1 MEKVLSAVK
10 RYDLAIISRSFW
22 PTGMTI
28 GESLLQLSEKTVHDG
43 KNTVVI
49 TQSSKNLKKITKDSG
64 RGSGVTFKTCVP
76 RSNSS
81 TKLYYRIFDVLI
93 FMFWVVRN
101 LILTRPKN
109 IYVSTDPPL
118 LVPFVVFLYSKISG
132 SSYIY
137 HLQDIH
143 PEVTKT
149 VVKLN
154 PMLFAFFK
162 KIDNLVIRNASSI
175 ITINETMKNEIIA
188 RSKTKSKIHLVDN
201 PAVSV
206 AGIVQGK
213 IKGFVFSGNAGRLQR
228 IPLLLKSIN
237 RYKEEGGVL
246 PFLFIGAG
254 IYSDEIRILSNKYKD
269 IKYKGLVDTN
279 TANDLTSRYEWAL
292 LPIEDEVT
300 KYAFP
305 SKTSSYLSCG
315 LNIISICAEQTS
327 VAQWVVNNNY
337 GINILPNVDNIVD
350 IFFKIENGLTINKKT
365 VDQDYYSIDNHVSK
379 IFNIVFN
386 TKRSLFVKK
395 NI

>member
-1 MEKVLSAVK
+1 LEKILSAVK
-10 RYDLAIISRSFW
+10 RYDLAIINRSFW
-22 PTGMTI
+22 PTGMTT

-43 KNTVVI
+43 KSAVVI
-49 TQSSKNLKKITKDSG
+49 TQSSKNLKKITEESG

-93 FMFWVVRN
+93 FMFWVIWN

-143 PEVTKT
+143 PEVGET
-149 VVKLN
+149 VIKLN
-154 PMLFAFFK
+154 PMLFALLK
-162 KIDNLVIRNASSI
+162 KIDGLVIRNASSI
-175 ITINETMKNEIIA
+175 ITITQIMKNEIIT
-188 RSKTKSKIHLVDN
+188 RSKLRSKIHLVDN
-201 PAVSV
+201 PTATIV
-206 AGIVQGK
+206 GITQGK
-213 IKGFVFSGNAGRLQR
+213 INGFVFSGNAGRLQR
-228 IPLLLKSIN
+228 IPLLLKSIKK
-237 RYKEEGGVL
+237 YKEQGGVL

-254 IYSDEIRILSNKYKD
+254 VYLDEIRTLSNEYKD

-279 TANDLTSRYEWAL
+279 TANGLASRYEWAL

-305 SKTSSYLSCG
+305 SKTSSYISCG
-315 LNIISICAEQTS
+315 SNILSICSEQTS
-327 VAQWVVNNNY
+327 VAKWVVNNNY
-337 GINILPNVDNIVD
+337 GINILPKVDDIVD
-350 IFFKIENGLTINKKT
+350 VFFKIENGLTINKKT
-365 VDQDYYSIDNHVSK
+365 VDQNYYSIDNFVYK
-379 IFNIVFN
+379 IFNIIFN
-386 TKRSLFVKK
+386 EEKS
-395 NI
+395 

>member
-1 MEKVLSAVK
+1 MK
-10 RYDLAIISRSFW
+10 RYDLAIINRSFW

-43 KNTVVI
+43 KSTVVI
-49 TQSSKNLKKITKDSG
+49 TQSSNNLKRITKESG

-93 FMFWVVRN
+93 FMFWVIWN

-118 LVPFVVFLYSKISG
+118 IVPFVVFLYSKISG
-132 SSYIY
+132 SLYTY

-143 PEVTKT
+143 PEVGNT
-149 VVKLN
+149 VIKLN
-154 PMLFAFFK
+154 SMLFAFSK
-162 KIDNLVIRNASSI
+162 KIDNLVIRNASNI

-201 PAVSV
+201 PAVSIV
-206 AGIVQGK
+206 GIVQEK

-237 RYKEEGGVL
+237 KYKEEGGVL

-254 IYSDEIRILSNKYKD
+254 VYSDEIRMLSNKHKD
-269 IKYKGLVDTN
+269 IKYKGLMDIN

-315 LNIISICAEQTS
+315 SNILSICSEQTA
-327 VAQWVVNNNY
+327 VAKWVVNNKH
-337 GINILPNVDNIVD
+337 GINIIPKVDDIVQV
-350 IFFKIENGLTINKKT
+350 FFKIENGLCINKK
-365 VDQDYYSIDNHVSK
+365 SIDLNYLSINNFIHQ
-379 IFNIVFN
+379 IFNIIFN
-386 TKRSLFVKK
+386 VGK
-395 NI
+395 I

>member
-1 MEKVLSAVK
+1 MK
-10 RYDLAIISRSFW
+10 RYDLAIINRGFW
-22 PTGMTI
+22 PLGSPI
-28 GESLLQLSEKTVHDG
+28 VESLLQLSEKTVHNG
-43 KNTVVI
+43 KSVVVI
-49 TQSSKNLKKITKDSG
+49 CQSSKNLKKIYAESG
-64 RGSGVTFKTCVP
+64 RGLGVTFKACIP
-76 RSNSS
+76 RSDSS

-93 FMFWVVRN
+93 FMFWVIWN

-143 PEVTKT
+143 PEVGKAVT
-149 VVKLN
+149 KLN

-162 KIDNLVIRNASSI
+162 KIDGLVIRNASSI
-175 ITINETMKNEIIA
+175 ITITQTMKNEIIT
-188 RSKTKSKIHLVDN
+188 RSKPTSKIHLMDN
-201 PAVSV
+201 PTSTRVS
-206 AGIVQGK
+206 INLGK
-213 IKGFVFSGNAGRLQR
+213 INGFVFSGNAGRLQR
-228 IPLLLKSIN
+228 IPLLLKSIKK
-237 RYKEEGGVL
+237 YKEQGGVL

-254 IYSDEIRILSNKYKD
+254 VYFDEICTLSNEYKD

-279 TANDLTSRYEWAL
+279 TASDLTSKYEWAL

-315 LNIISICAEQTS
+315 SNIISICAEQTS
-327 VAQWVVNNNY
+327 VAKWVVNNNY
-337 GINILPNVDNIVD
+337 GINILPKVDNIVD

-365 VDQDYYSIDNHVSK
+365 VDQDYYSIANYVSK

-386 TKRSLFVKK
+386 TKRS
-395 NI
+395 

>member
-1 MEKVLSAVK
+1 MK
-10 RYDLAIISRSFW
+10 RYDLAIINRSFW

-28 GESLLQLSEKTVHDG
+28 GESLLQLSEKTVHEG
-43 KNTVVI
+43 KSAVVI
-49 TQSSKNLKKITKDSG
+49 TQSSKNFKKITEESE
-64 RGSGVTFKTCVP
+64 RGLGVTFKACVP

-81 TKLYYRIFDVLI
+81 TKIYYRIFDVLI
-93 FMFWVVRN
+93 FMFWVIWN

-143 PEVTKT
+143 PEVGKAVT
-149 VVKLN
+149 KLN

-162 KIDNLVIRNASSI
+162 KIDGLVIRNASSI
-175 ITINETMKNEIIA
+175 ITITQTMKNEIIT
-188 RSKTKSKIHLVDN
+188 RSKPTSKIHLMDN
-201 PAVSV
+201 PTSTRVS
-206 AGIVQGK
+206 INLGK
-213 IKGFVFSGNAGRLQR
+213 INGFVFSGNAGRLQR
-228 IPLLLKSIN
+228 IPLLLKSIKK
-237 RYKEEGGVL
+237 YKEQGGVL

-254 IYSDEIRILSNKYKD
+254 VYFDEICTLSNEYKD

-279 TANDLTSRYEWAL
+279 TANDLTSKYEWAL

-305 SKTSSYLSCG
+305 SKTSSYISCG
-315 LNIISICAEQTS
+315 SNILSICSEQTS
-327 VAQWVVNNNY
+327 VAKWVVNNNY
-337 GINILPNVDNIVD
+337 GINILPKVDDIVD
-350 IFFKIENGLTINKKT
+350 VFFKIENGLTINKKT
-365 VDQDYYSIDNHVSK
+365 VDQDYYSIDNFVYK

-386 TKRSLFVKK
+386 EAKG
-395 NI
+395 

>member
-1 MEKVLSAVK
+1 MK
-10 RYDLAIISRSFW
+10 RYDLAIINLSFW
-22 PTGMTI
+22 PKGNTI
-28 GESLLQLSEKTVHDG
+28 GESLLQLGEKTVHDG
-43 KNTVVI
+43 KSTVVI
-49 TQSSKNLKKITKDSG
+49 TQSSKNLKKITKESG
-64 RGSGVTFKTCVP
+64 RGSGVIFKTCVP

-93 FMFWVVRN
+93 FMFWVIWN

-118 LVPFVVFLYSKISG
+118 IVPFVVFLYSKISG
-132 SSYIY
+132 SPYTY

-143 PEVTKT
+143 PEVGNT
-149 VVKLN
+149 VIKLN

-201 PAVSV
+201 PAVS
-206 AGIVQGK
+206 ITNIIQDK
-213 IKGFVFSGNAGRLQR
+213 IKGFVFSGNAGRLQK

-237 RYKEEGGVL
+237 KYKEEGGVL
-246 PFLFIGAG
+246 PFLFIGSG
-254 IYSDEIRILSNKYKD
+254 VYSDEIRMLSNKHKD

-305 SKTSSYLSCG
+305 SKTSSYVSCG
-315 LNIISICAEQTS
+315 SNILSICSAHTA
-327 VAQWVVNNNY
+327 VAKWVVNNNH
-337 GINILPNVDNIVD
+337 GINIIPKVDDIVQV
-350 IFFKIENGLTINKKT
+350 FFKIENGLSINKK
-365 VDQDYYSIDNHVSK
+365 SIDLNYLSINNFIHQ

-386 TKRSLFVKK
+386 AGR
-395 NI
+395 I

>member
-1 MEKVLSAVK
+1 LEKVLSAVK
-10 RYDLAIISRSFW
+10 RYDLAIINRTFW
-22 PTGMTI
+22 PAGMTI
-28 GESLLQLSEKTVHDG
+28 GESLLQLSEKTVYDG
-43 KNTVVI
+43 KSTVVI
-49 TQSSKNLKKITKDSG
+49 TQSSNNLKKITKERG
-64 RGSGVTFKTCVP
+64 RGSGVTFKTCVS

-93 FMFWVVRN
+93 FMFWVIWN

-132 SSYIY
+132 SPYTY

-143 PEVTKT
+143 PEVGNT
-149 VVKLN
+149 VIKLN

-175 ITINETMKNEIIA
+175 ITINETMKNEIIT
-188 RSKTKSKIHLVDN
+188 RSKTKCKIHLVDN
-201 PAVSV
+201 PAVSIV
-206 AGIVQGK
+206 GIVQDK

-237 RYKEEGGVL
+237 KYKEEGGVL
-246 PFLFIGAG
+246 PFLFIGSG
-254 IYSDEIRILSNKYKD
+254 LYSDKIRILSNKHKD

-279 TANDLTSRYEWAL
+279 TANDLTLRYEWAL

-315 LNIISICAEQTS
+315 SNIISICGEQTI
-327 VAQWVVNNNY
+327 VAKWVVNNNY

-365 VDQDYYSIDNHVSK
+365 VDQDYYSIDNYVSK

-386 TKRSLFVKK
+386 TKRSLFDKK

>member
-1 MEKVLSAVK
+1 MK
-10 RYDLAIISRSFW
+10 RYDLAIINRTFW
-22 PTGMTI
+22 PAGMTI
-28 GESLLQLSEKTVHDG
+28 GESLLQLSEKTVYDG
-43 KNTVVI
+43 KSTVVI
-49 TQSSKNLKKITKDSG
+49 TQSSNNLKKITKERG
-64 RGSGVTFKTCVP
+64 RGSGVTFKTCVS

-93 FMFWVVRN
+93 FMFWVIWN

-132 SSYIY
+132 SPYTY

-143 PEVTKT
+143 PEVGNT
-149 VVKLN
+149 VIKLN

-175 ITINETMKNEIIA
+175 ITINETMKNEIIT
-188 RSKTKSKIHLVDN
+188 RSKTKCKIHLVDN
-201 PAVSV
+201 PAVSIV
-206 AGIVQGK
+206 GIVQDK

-237 RYKEEGGVL
+237 KYKEEGGVL
-246 PFLFIGAG
+246 PFLFIGSG
-254 IYSDEIRILSNKYKD
+254 LYSDKIRILSNKHKD

-279 TANDLTSRYEWAL
+279 TANDLTLRYEWAL

-315 LNIISICAEQTS
+315 SNIISICGEQTI
-327 VAQWVVNNNY
+327 VAKWVVNNNY

-365 VDQDYYSIDNHVSK
+365 VDQDYYSIDNYVSK

-386 TKRSLFVKK
+386 TKRSLFDKK

>member
-1 MEKVLSAVK
+1 MEKVLSSVK
-10 RYDLAIISRSFW
+10 RYDLVIINRSFW

-28 GESLLQLSEKTVHDG
+28 GESLLQLGEKTVHDG
-43 KNTVVI
+43 KSTVVI
-49 TQSSKNLKKITKDSG
+49 TQSSKNLKKITKESG
-64 RGSGVTFKTCVP
+64 RGSGIIFKTCVP

-93 FMFWVVRN
+93 FMFWVIWN

-118 LVPFVVFLYSKISG
+118 IVPFVVFLYSKISG

-154 PMLFAFFK
+154 PMLFTFFK

-206 AGIVQGK
+206 AGIVQEK

-246 PFLFIGAG
+246 PFLFVGAG

-279 TANDLTSRYEWAL
+279 TANDLTSGYEWAL

-327 VAQWVVNNNY
+327 VAKWIVNNNH
-337 GINILPNVDNIVD
+337 GINILPKVDNIVD

-365 VDQDYYSIDNHVSK
+365 VDQDYYSIKNFIYK
-379 IFNIVFN
+379 IFNIIFKDGRV
-386 TKRSLFVKK
+386 
-395 NI
+395 

>member
-1 MEKVLSAVK
+1 MK
-10 RYDLAIISRSFW
+10 RYDLAIINRSFW

-28 GESLLQLSEKTVHDG
+28 GESLLQLSEKTVHEG
-43 KNTVVI
+43 KSAVVV
-49 TQSSKNLKKITKDSG
+49 TQSSKNWKKITEESG

-93 FMFWVVRN
+93 FMFWVIWN

-143 PEVTKT
+143 PEVGET
-149 VVKLN
+149 VIKLN
-154 PMLFAFFK
+154 PMLFALLK
-162 KIDNLVIRNASSI
+162 KIDGLVIRNASSI
-175 ITINETMKNEIIA
+175 ITITQIMKNEIIT
-188 RSKTKSKIHLVDN
+188 RSKLRSKIHLVDN
-201 PAVSV
+201 PTATIV
-206 AGIVQGK
+206 GITQGK
-213 IKGFVFSGNAGRLQR
+213 INGFVFSGNAGRLQR
-228 IPLLLKSIN
+228 IPLLLKSIKK
-237 RYKEEGGVL
+237 YKEQGGVL

-254 IYSDEIRILSNKYKD
+254 VYLDEIRTLSNEYKD

-279 TANDLTSRYEWAL
+279 TANGLASRYEWAL

-305 SKTSSYLSCG
+305 SKTSSYISCG
-315 LNIISICAEQTS
+315 LNILSICSEQTS
-327 VAQWVVNNNY
+327 VAKWVVNNNY
-337 GINILPNVDNIVD
+337 GINILPKVDDIVD
-350 IFFKIENGLTINKKT
+350 VFFKIENGLTINKKN
-365 VDQDYYSIDNHVSK
+365 VDKNYYSIDNFVYK
-379 IFNIVFN
+379 IFNIIFN
-386 TKRSLFVKK
+386 EEKS
-395 NI
+395 

>member
-1 MEKVLSAVK
+1 MK
-10 RYDLAIISRSFW
+10 RYDLAIINRSFW

-28 GESLLQLSEKTVHDG
+28 GESLLQLSEKTVLDG
-43 KNTVVI
+43 KCTVVI
-49 TQSSKNLKKITKDSG
+49 TQSSNNLKKITKESG

-93 FMFWVVRN
+93 FMFWVIWN

-118 LVPFVVFLYSKISG
+118 IVPFVVFLYSKISG
-132 SSYIY
+132 SPYIY

-143 PEVTKT
+143 PEVGNT
-149 VVKLN
+149 VIKLN
-154 PMLFAFFK
+154 PMLFAFLK

-188 RSKTKSKIHLVDN
+188 RSKTKCKIHLVDN
-201 PAVSV
+201 PAVSIV
-206 AGIVQGK
+206 GIVQDK

-305 SKTSSYLSCG
+305 SKTSAYVSCG
-315 LNIISICAEQTS
+315 SNILSICSDQTC
-327 VAQWVVNNNY
+327 VAKWVVNNNH
-337 GINILPNVDNIVD
+337 GINIIPKVDDIVHV
-350 IFFKIENGLTINKKT
+350 FFKIENGLSINKKSI
-365 VDQDYYSIDNHVSK
+365 DLNYLSIDNFIHKISNI
-379 IFNIVFN
+379 IFNIG
-386 TKRSLFVKK
+386 R
-395 NI
+395 I